1 MWQKGVCLRLGGFVE
16 EWAGDVTGTVAKKQN
31 GVGDDF
37 LGVAFFLWKNIP
49 AQYMLRLIN
58 E

>member
-1 MWQKGVCLRLGGFVE
+1 MCLRLGGFVE

-31 GVGDDF
+31 GVGDNF

-49 AQYMLRLIN
+49 FQYN
-58 E
+58 